1 MSFRQKLL
9 ASSLDR
15 LRYNFICLCTHVREH
30 EDVVEGQPLQLQRD
44 DQTRLL
50 FITDLL
56 HIVGVV
62 EGHVEVPERK
72 VNIIVDEAVHLP
84 SGLLPL
90 ERVVVGGIGEG
101 VEDDVAGLAVEGELP
116 EVHVALDVKVHP
128 LGIVQ
133 TPIPTSLQ
141 AGGLDQKAGSP
152 GVKILFYEIS
162 DHKAT

>member
-1 MSFRQKLL
+1 MECVFF
-9 ASSLDR
+9 D
-15 LRYNFICLCTHVREH
+15 
-30 EDVVEGQPLQLQRD
+30 DVD
-44 DQTRLL
+44 
-50 FITDLL
+50 
-56 HIVGVV
+56 
-62 EGHVEVPERK
+62 K
-72 VNIIVDEAVHLP
+72 
-84 SGLLPL
+84 
-90 ERVVVGGIGEG
+90 G

-162 DHKAT
+162 DNKAT